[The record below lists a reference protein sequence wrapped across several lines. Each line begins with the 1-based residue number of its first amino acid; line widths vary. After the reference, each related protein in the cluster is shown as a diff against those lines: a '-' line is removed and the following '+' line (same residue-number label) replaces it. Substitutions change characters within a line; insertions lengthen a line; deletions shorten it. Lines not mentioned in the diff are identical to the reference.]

1 MEFEK
6 HLPPMGGPAAG
17 GPDFDGPPP
26 EMPDADI
33 SGVKNYRLDLR
44 YGNGHPRQVFD
55 IYYPEGG
62 GGPFPVLLHMHGGG
76 FAMGDKR
83 DFHIQELLDA
93 VNHGYAFASCNYRR
107 SGDAPFPAAV
117 LDCRAFVNYLHTHAG
132 ELNIDAERICAF
144 GGSAGGNLSALFAM
158 NIKRF
163 YGEEEGV
170 NASVAC
176 AIDWFGPTDFRR
188 MDEQARANGFS
199 LADHDEPQS
208 PESKYAGGPLQTLD
222 PEYLA
227 KANPITYI
235 NESMSPMLIQH
246 GRKDVLVPFAQS
258 EILYSAIVEKLGEG
272 RALFL
277 PLDNAGHDDPLFKS
291 GENMAILWAFLDKH
305 LKGIEPAVPLD
316 RMPLPQG
323 QSGGASTKHF
333 GLPPVGMPPMG
344 MPHEGAIEP
353 PQLAREILDS
363 IKEKYL
369 DISYCEE
376 SGSQKLDLYLPEGR
390 EGKRLPVI
398 VHFHGGAFM
407 MCTKRDDSVEPMLRG
422 LDRGYA
428 VVSAEYRKSG
438 EARFPAMVYD
448 AKAVIRWVRANAEK
462 YGFDT
467 ERIAVWGPSSGG
479 WLSSFVAVTNDNPA
493 FENLDQGNAGYSSH
507 VHACVDWCGPCAG
520 FLKMD
525 EAFKASGAGVPDH
538 NEAQS
543 PESQFLG
550 AQITKVPE
558 LTRLA
563 SPIAHVGP
571 DTVPFQI
578 VHGGIDQVVPVEQSI
593 EFARAINAAAG
604 EGRARLRIAE
614 GKLHHGDPWY
624 HERWVSDLCLDFLD
638 EVLK

>member
-6 HLPPMGGPAAG
+6 NLPPVGKPPAG
-17 GPDFDGPPP
+17 GPPP

-33 SGVKNYRLDLR
+33 SGVKNRRLDLR
-44 YGNGHPRQVFD
+44 YGSGHPRQVFD
-55 IYYPEGG
+55 IYYPEDGE
-62 GGPFPVLLHMHGGG
+62 GPFPVLLHIHGGG
-76 FAMGDKR
+76 FATGDKR
-83 DFHIQELLDA
+83 DLHIQELLAA
-93 VNHGYAFASCNYRR
+93 VDHGYAFASCNYRR

-117 LDCRAFVNYLHTHAG
+117 LDCRACVNYLHTHAS
-132 ELNIDAERICAF
+132 ELNIDAERICAY
-144 GGSAGGNLSALFAM
+144 GGSAGGNLSALLAM
-158 NIKRF
+158 NIRRF

-176 AIDWFGPTDFRR
+176 AVDWFGPTDFRR
-188 MDEQARANGFS
+188 MDEQARANGVS
-199 LADHDEPQS
+199 LADHDGPES
-208 PESKYAGGPLQTLD
+208 PESRYAGGPLQTLD
-222 PEYLA
+222 PAYLA
-227 KANPITYI
+227 KADPITYI
-235 NESMSPMLIQH
+235 SGSMCPLLIQH
-246 GRKDVLVPFAQS
+246 GRQDVLVPFAQS
-258 EILYSAIVEKLGEG
+258 EILYEAIVEKLGEG

-291 GENMAILWAFLDKH
+291 EENLAVLWAFLDRH
-305 LKGIEPAVPLD
+305 LKGVEPAVPLD
-316 RMPLPQG
+316 RMPLPRG
-323 QSGGASTKHF
+323 ESVGACTRHF
-333 GLPPVGMPPMG
+333 GLPPVGTPP
-344 MPHEGAIEP
+344 EGSVEP
-353 PQLAREILDS
+353 PKLAAEILDS
-363 IKEKYL
+363 IREKYL
-369 DISYCEE
+369 DVSYCDE
-376 SGSQKLDLYLPEGR
+376 SESQKLDLYLPEGR

-448 AKAVIRWVRANAEK
+448 AKAVIRWVRANAER

-493 FENLDQGNAGYSSH
+493 FEDPGQGNAGCSSH

-525 EAFKASGAGVPDH
+525 EAFRASGAGVPDH
-538 NEAQS
+538 DGPES
-543 PESQFLG
+543 PESLFLG

-558 LTRLA
+558 LVRLA
-563 SPIAHVGP
+563 SPIAHVGA
-571 DTVPFQI
+571 DTVPFLI
-578 VHGGIDQVVPVEQSI
+578 VHGGADQVVPVEQSI
-593 EFARAINAAAG
+593 AFAGAINAAAG

-614 GKLHHGDPWY
+614 GMLHHGDPWY
-624 HERWVSDLCLDFLD
+624 HEQWVSDLCLDFLD